1 MENEFRKVMSERT
14 DDELIK
20 IVTVEKKKYQISAI
34 EAATSEI
41 KSRNIDQNYF
51 EEYKDKLVVEKKEID
66 SIAKNQANKTKRA
79 LNFVVD
85 SLIIFSIIYF
95 FNKYST
101 EKSEL
106 PPIKF
111 VLLLYFGYYIVLEN
125 IFGQTI
131 GKFIT
136 NTKVTDLKGEKPN
149 MGQIANRTLCRFIPF
164 DPLTFF
170 FNREGMKFHDT
181 FSKTTVVNNM
191 NTNIM

>member
-20 IVTVEKKKYQISAI
+20 ILTIEKEKYQVSALK
-34 EAATSEI
+34 AAKSEMEL
-41 KSRNIDQNYF
+41 RNIDSKYF
-51 EEYKDKLVVEKKEID
+51 EEYRDKLLIEKKEID
-66 SIAKNQANKTKRA
+66 SVIKIQANKIKRA
-79 LNFVVD
+79 LNFIID
-85 SLIIFSIIYF
+85 SLIILSIIYF
-95 FNKYST
+95 YNKSFIN
-101 EKSEL
+101 KFEL

-111 VLLLYFGYYIVLEN
+111 MLLLYFGYYIVLEN

-136 NTKVTDLKGEKPN
+136 STKVVDLKGEKPN
-149 MGQIANRTLCRFIPF
+149 ISQIANRTLCRFIPF

-181 FSKTTVVNNM
+181 FSKTTVVRK
-191 NTNIM
+191 